1 MYQFFNEI
9 VNAFKTLGA
18 NFGLNNIF
26 ICSFAVLFL
35 AIIIQTIVAECSL
48 EARTARAIVKIETY
62 LENNPFITNENI
74 VEFNRLMKKIPKTL
88 RTRWQQY
95 VVNRTKKPS
104 DFLNEEDCIEK
115 PFKTK
120 GFTQAISVFK
130 NILVVLASFSFIF
143 SACAIESN
151 NIVTAIVQSTF
162 TAASLVGIG
171 FIYLTCLKL
180 RHSQIRTRMYL
191 NFDAMTRLLD
201 RAVTTFPDFVD
212 YEILFTK
219 KEIDAMI
226 PELQEYLRQRAL
238 KEQEQ
243 LENAKAQQVE
253 HENYDFSEIGT
264 DGALVME
271 RAVKECEFYLG
282 NRRKTLVAIE
292 QLQTEKDLLTK
303 NYDEKNKVSQ
313 RKLRDINETLDRLK
327 EKLNNTT
334 NKIVGNDIRRQQAE
348 EVKKQQNIEREIEE
362 DNNRYNEEL
371 KKVDAQI
378 KARHEEIDKSK
389 SYVETAF
396 NNEFKAYA
404 DKVYNELYSIA
415 NEKVKENVESVNAE
429 NQSLKQE
436 LEERDTYI
444 KEKNNLFDE
453 KVEEVKNATALAE
466 NLQNSVKQYE
476 DYKNQAE
483 EYMDQ
488 KDKELESKNQEIF
501 ALTSANENLK
511 KNLEIQERK
520 YKELRKQRVKEI
532 TRYFDVNGNEF
543 FYDQN
548 GLPYFYDQ
556 NGLKVYYYNNGAEQ
570 DQIVEEDANVLP
582 QKKVELQP
590 TEKPEEANDL
600 KGVEIVDLDKEE
612 NIEPKQQE
620 VENEDKENQEQEE
633 IKPEEPL
640 QENKEPEDE
649 DEAEFKRLLDEY
661 LKEDKEGTV
670 ADDYPEDDEEDESVE
685 ETSKSPS
692 INDWIKQQEDNAYFE
707 QQEEKQEE
715 KVEETNPAEETT
727 PVEEKN
733 PDEKLKDIKK
743 AIDEEIKKLEE
754 EHEKLAS
761 NMDNVAKELE
771 IKTEPE
777 TTEPQKEE
785 TKEKPEKKSSAKK
798 PASKKST
805 AKKTATKKPATK
817 KKTEV
822 AKKDASVKDASLENK
837 EDDKKA
843 SQTKPKTKKGSV
855 AAKKSSTT
863 KAKKTSTAKTTKAK
877 ADDKKAKVK
886 EEPKAQEKVDI
897 GLEDFSKELNQALTD
912 VNKQS
917 KKSKK

>member
-1 MYQFFNEI
+1 MYSFFNEI
-9 VNAFKTLGA
+9 VNAFKNLGT

-26 ICSFAVLFL
+26 ICFFAVLFL

-48 EARTARAIVKIETY
+48 EARTARAIVKVENY

-95 VVNRTKKPS
+95 VVNRSKKPS

-120 GFTQAISVFK
+120 GFAQAISVFK

-151 NIVTAIVQSTF
+151 NIITAIVQSTF
-162 TAASLVGIG
+162 TAVSMIGLG

-180 RHSQIRTRMYL
+180 RHNQIRTKMYL
-191 NFDAMTRLLD
+191 NFDSMTRLLD

-253 HENYDFSEIGT
+253 HEAYDFSAIGT

-271 RAVKECEFYLG
+271 RAIKECEFYLG

-396 NNEFKAYA
+396 NNEFKAYS
-404 DKVYNELYSIA
+404 DKVYKELYSIA
-415 NEKVKENVESVNAE
+415 NEKVKENVDSVNAE

-436 LEERDTYI
+436 LEERDSYI

-453 KVEEVKNATALAE
+453 KAEEAKNATSQVE
-466 NLQNSVKQYE
+466 SLQNSVNQYE
-476 DYKNQAE
+476 EYRKQAE
-483 EYMDQ
+483 DYMDQ
-488 KDKELESKNQEIF
+488 KDKELESKNQQIF
-501 ALTSANENLK
+501 ALTSANDNLK

-556 NGLKVYYYNNGAEQ
+556 NGLKVYYYNNGTEQ
-570 DQIVEEDANVLP
+570 EQVSSENDNILP
-582 QKKVELQP
+582 QKKSELAVEEIQ
-590 TEKPEEANDL
+590 ENKDL
-600 KGVEIVDLDKEE
+600 NGIEIVDADSQAEQENITNKDDVVEETKEE
-612 NIEPKQQE
+612 PSVEDELKEEQQQSRTE
-620 VENEDKENQEQEE
+620 T
-633 IKPEEPL
+633 
-640 QENKEPEDE
+640 EDE

-661 LKEDKEGTV
+661 LKEDQEGTV
-670 ADDYPEDDEEDESVE
+670 ADDYPEEDDEEEQEPV
-685 ETSKSPS
+685 TNKPS
-692 INDWIKQQEDNAYFE
+692 INDWIRQQEDNAYFE
-707 QQEEKQEE
+707 QNKQQKEINKESNEESED
-715 KVEETNPAEETT
+715 
-727 PVEEKN
+727 KN

-761 NMDNVAKELE
+761 NMDSVAKELD
-771 IKTEPE
+771 IKTEEPKTEEANKDLLKTE
-777 TTEPQKEE
+777 TAKNVKENKQ
-785 TKEKPEKKSSAKK
+785 TKKSIKKATTKKSTTKKPVAKKKTTSTKKAVKEKESSTDNKTEVKENKITKKPTAKKS
-798 PASKKST
+798 PST
-805 AKKTATKKPATK
+805 AKK
-817 KKTEV
+817 
-822 AKKDASVKDASLENK
+822 
-837 EDDKKA
+837 
-843 SQTKPKTKKGSV
+843 
-855 AAKKSSTT
+855 STT
-863 KAKKTSTAKTTKAK
+863 NKSKKVEKTPKETKEVTPE
-877 ADDKKAKVK
+877 KKELNQSNKQNV
-886 EEPKAQEKVDI
+886 EI
-897 GLEDFSKELNQALTD
+897 GLEDFTKELNQALTD
-912 VNKQS
+912 VNAS
-917 KKSKK
+917 AKKSKK

>member
-1 MYQFFNEI
+1 MYSFFNEI
-9 VNAFKTLGA
+9 VNAFKNLGA

-26 ICSFAVLFL
+26 ICFFAVLFL

-48 EARTARAIVKIETY
+48 EARTARAIVKIENY

-95 VVNRTKKPS
+95 VVNRSKKPS

-115 PFKTK
+115 PFKTR

-130 NILVVLASFSFIF
+130 NVLIVLASFSFIF
-143 SACAIESN
+143 SACSIESN
-151 NIVTAIVQSTF
+151 NIITAIIQSTF
-162 TAASLVGIG
+162 TAVSMVGIG

-180 RHSQIRTRMYL
+180 RHNQIRTKMYL
-191 NFDAMTRLLD
+191 NFDSMTRLLD

-253 HENYDFSEIGT
+253 HEAYDFSAIGT

-271 RAVKECEFYLG
+271 RAIKECEFYLG

-396 NNEFKAYA
+396 NNEFKAYS
-404 DKVYNELYSIA
+404 DKVYKELYNIA
-415 NEKVKENVESVNAE
+415 FEKVKESVDSVNAE

-436 LEERDTYI
+436 LEERDSYI

-453 KVEEVKNATALAE
+453 KSEEAKNATSLVE
-466 NLQNSVKQYE
+466 NLQDSVKQYE
-476 DYKNQAE
+476 EYRQQAE

-488 KDKELESKNQEIF
+488 KDKELENKNQQIF
-501 ALTSANENLK
+501 ALTSANDNLK

-556 NGLKVYYYNNGAEQ
+556 NGLKVYYYNNGTEQEQVSAESEN
-570 DQIVEEDANVLP
+570 ILP
-582 QKKVELQP
+582 QKKSDLAVEEIQ
-590 TEKPEEANDL
+590 EVKDL
-600 KGVEIVDLDKEE
+600 DGVEIVDADSQIEQEDKPEDDKAVAEETKEE
-612 NIEPKQQE
+612 PVAEEQQST
-620 VENEDKENQEQEE
+620 NEA
-633 IKPEEPL
+633 
-640 QENKEPEDE
+640 EDE

-661 LKEDKEGTV
+661 LKEDQEGTV
-670 ADDYPEDDEEDESVE
+670 ADDYPEEDDEEEQQPV
-685 ETSKSPS
+685 TNKPS
-692 INDWIKQQEDNAYFE
+692 INDWIRQQEDNAYFE
-707 QQEEKQEE
+707 QNKQQEELDKESKEE
-715 KVEETNPAEETT
+715 S
-727 PVEEKN
+727 EEKN

-761 NMDNVAKELE
+761 NMDNVAKELD
-771 IKTEPE
+771 IKTE
-777 TTEPQKEE
+777 EPKTEE
-785 TKEKPEKKSSAKK
+785 TNKELLEAESKNLEENKQTKK
-798 PASKKST
+798 PAKKSTTKKTTAKKST
-805 AKKTATKKPATK
+805 AKKPVAKKKTTSSKKAVKENSGSATKETKVEDKPKKKASTKKP
-817 KKTEV
+817 
-822 AKKDASVKDASLENK
+822 
-837 EDDKKA
+837 
-843 SQTKPKTKKGSV
+843 
-855 AAKKSSTT
+855 SSTT
-863 KAKKTSTAKTTKAK
+863 KKSTAAKPKKVAKTPKETKEVASEK
-877 ADDKKAKVK
+877 KESNIADKQNV
-886 EEPKAQEKVDI
+886 EI
-897 GLEDFSKELNQALTD
+897 GLEDFTKELNQALTD
-912 VNKQS
+912 VNENS